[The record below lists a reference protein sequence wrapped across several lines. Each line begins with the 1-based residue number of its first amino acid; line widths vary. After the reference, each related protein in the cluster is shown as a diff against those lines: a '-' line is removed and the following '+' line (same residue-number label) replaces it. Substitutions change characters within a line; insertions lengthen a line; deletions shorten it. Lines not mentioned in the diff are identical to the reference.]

1 MRNSQSTLSLD
12 GRTGR
17 LTVRAVAALQRAW
30 IGFWRWWIQ
39 RVTIRRLQ
47 ELDDH
52 LLKDIGVDRSEID
65 SIAHTKGIER
75 MRRYDSITGYMRR
88 PDAPR

>member
-1 MRNSQSTLSLD
+1 MRPFQSASTINSSSASL
-12 GRTGR
+12 GLRFR
-17 LTVRAVAALQRAW
+17 QVLRRAW
-30 IGFWRWWIQ
+30 FGYWRWWIQ

-75 MRRYDSITGYMRR
+75 MRRYNSITGHMRR